1 MYDIITFGSATRDAF
16 FFSADFKIIRNKNF
30 LTGKALA
37 MNLGAKIEIDDVVFT
52 TGGGGTNTA
61 VSFSKLGFKVAYAGQ
76 VGDDISGQHI
86 LEELKQN
93 NVNISFAIT
102 DKKQKTAYSVILS
115 SKDWG
120 RTILVYRGASSYI
133 DSKKI
138 NWSKLKSKWFYIS
151 SLNGNFDLLEKI
163 FEHAEKNKIKI
174 AFNPGSRELEN
185 SKIKPLLRMTNIL
198 ILNQEEASNLTQI
211 NFKKTATILKKLDNF
226 TLGITVMTQGDK
238 GLEAICDGKMY
249 RAGTLGEKGV
259 EKTGAGDAFGAGFT
273 SGMILKNDIFYAIR
287 LGSANATSVI
297 RIIGAKNG
305 LLDKKDL
312 NNFKKVEV
320 KKRRS

>member
-185 SKIKPLLRMTNIL
+185 SKIKPLL
-198 ILNQEEASNLTQI
+198 QS
-211 NFKKTATILKKLDNF
+211 F
-226 TLGITVMTQGDK
+226 
-238 GLEAICDGKMY
+238 
-249 RAGTLGEKGV
+249 
-259 EKTGAGDAFGAGFT
+259 
-273 SGMILKNDIFYAIR
+273 
-287 LGSANATSVI
+287 
-297 RIIGAKNG
+297 
-305 LLDKKDL
+305 
-312 NNFKKVEV
+312 
-320 KKRRS
+320 